1 MNRKLLLALIAGAA
15 GVAGYAFAQTVPVP
29 NVTNIGQNDL
39 VQIIPGGQPTSG
51 NVYAAAGR
59 VGGQYEYSYQV
70 PVTAFT
76 ITPANGINFLYLNPA
91 GTLATGT
98 LNMPATPGDGQRF
111 CIEDSQTQ
119 TAITVAANT
128 GQTLASY
135 GGAAVTALTANTVY
149 CWFYIQNQAVW
160 VRTQ

>member
-15 GVAGYAFAQTVPVP
+15 GIAGYAFAQTVPVP

-70 PVTAFT
+70 PITAFT

-111 CIEDSQTQ
+111 CLEDTQTQ
-119 TAITVAANT
+119 TAITISANT
-128 GQTLASY
+128 GQSLASV
-135 GGAAVTALTANTVY
+135 GPTLPTALVANTVY
-149 CWFYIQNQAVW
+149 CWFYRSANATWYQ
-160 VRTQ
+160 TQ